1 MKYFNGFCLKN
12 EKFLFKDYLEEGEFV
27 VAGFSFGA
35 QKALEYVLNANE
47 RIDKLQLL
55 SPAFFSVNQKFIDIN
70 IKAFKKDKISYIK
83 NFLTKAGID
92 KWKMNNGKW
101 IIDNE
106 KLKIKNEELIEVDY
120 SCNEIELMEMFTF
133 DWEKIQEV
141 KDIKIEVFLGEYDKI
156 LSLKKAYEF
165 FKNHA
170 TVYYIKKSNHFLR
183 SENGY

>member
-35 QKALEYVLNANE
+35 QKALEYVLNTNK

-55 SPAFFSVNQKFIDIN
+55 SPAFFNVNPKFIDVN
-70 IKAFKKDKISYIK
+70 LNAFKKDKLSYIK
-83 NFLTKAGID
+83 NFLIKAGSQVE
-92 KWKMNNGKW
+92 NGYCKVGNE
-101 IIDNE
+101 IIQ
-106 KLKIKNEELIEVDY
+106 IDY

-133 DWEKIQEV
+133 NWEKIQEV

-156 LSLKKAYEF
+156 LSLKKAQSF
-165 FKNHA
+165 FKNYA
-170 TVYYIKKSNHFLR
+170 TVYFIKKANHFLR
-183 SENGY
+183 S